1 MSVTGKVIVV
11 KLQRYMNLDS
21 WRGNKGFI
29 LKRLIK
35 KSGETEELLTVLLSV
50 LMLFWLHVLR
60 AQSLQPCPTLCNTM
74 DCSLPG
80 SSVHGDFPGNNT
92 GVGCALLQG
101 IFPTQGLNLHLTP
114 TCIGRWVLHH

>member
-1 MSVTGKVIVV
+1 MV

-74 DCSLPG
+74 DCSLPLEG
-80 SSVHGDFPGNNT
+80 WDGQGNGRDVHVGGDMGKSMADS
-92 GVGCALLQG
+92 C
-101 IFPTQGLNLHLTP
+101 
-114 TCIGRWVLHH
+114 